1 MGDEEKSSDSRRGM
15 GIGLTICK
23 SIVDAHGG
31 TLKARNKQEGGAEFS
46 FELPVEEDDNNES

>member
-1 MGDEEKSSDSRRGM
+1 M